1 MEVLSGV
8 PNTRTVKIIDEFVGK
23 IDISKAYTRK
33 ELTDILTEIC
43 KETKKIVKITDDE
56 EVIVRKR
63 GRPVKIRLDKDGNVK
78 EKKKPTVYNMFIGN
92 RIKKLKTDNPDVNA
106 KELLKMASTEWRKMS
121 TEEKKQYQV

>member
-1 MEVLSGV
+1 
-8 PNTRTVKIIDEFVGK
+8 VKIIDEFVGK

>member
-92 RIKKLKTDNPDVNA
+92 RIKKLKTDNPNVNA